1 MSEIVNL
8 RRARK
13 EKARDEK
20 KKGAAANRAKHGVAK
35 SVRDLEDS
43 RGEKARHDLEVHRLE
58 DDE

>member
-1 MSEIVNL
+1 MSEIMNL

-35 SVRDLEDS
+35 RVRDMGKAVAEKEIHDIDS
-43 RGEKARHDLEVHRLE
+43 KKL
-58 DDE
+58 DE